1 MLFVRIE
8 SLCFF
13 IFDMSPIFWKNL
25 YLAIFAKKKVVIN
38 FHWKLYGMIIII
50 GFFSENLISGI
61 IHVLNKLQGRMLLF
75 NQIAGFFKLQYLKNK
90 LGDCFDILST
100 VWHRWIQINISI
112 FVVCGQAVVRHVW
125 ACSEC
130 SKKTKAISV
139 ERDKLSLFLSVF
151 AFSQTSVNAQLIISF
166 LLGMVRHVWV
176 CLKFSLITNCQYPTK
191 SWVIVLVFCKPAGIL
206 ALKLQIDHVTL
217 VEFYQACSTMP
228 KGLWITNCQYFWSRL
243 SNCLDSLQLVRPW
256 SFRILIYAKFC
267 QEFS

>member
-1 MLFVRIE
+1 MFLISYRGECSYSIRLQG
-8 SLCFF
+8 SLNCN
-13 IFDMSPIFWKNL
+13 ISRTNWVIVLIFWVQSDIDGYKL
-25 YLAIFAKKKVVIN
+25 IFP
-38 FHWKLYGMIIII
+38 F
-50 GFFSENLISGI
+50 
-61 IHVLNKLQGRMLLF
+61 LL
-75 NQIAGFFKLQYLKNK
+75 
-90 LGDCFDILST
+90 C
-100 VWHRWIQINISI
+100 
-112 FVVCGQAVVRHVW
+112 VVRQWSGMSGH
-125 ACSEC
+125 AQSAQ
-130 SKKTKAISV
+130 KKTKAISV

-217 VEFYQACSTMP
+217 VEFYQACSSMP

-256 SFRILIYAKFC
+256 SFRILIYTKFC